1 MSDKNAGFNIILKK
15 VPLRYSMSPK
25 SHFIPFN
32 PGSHTYVTYTR
43 CAREICTPEIYTK
56 FIKKFLTKIACLTNV
71 LTFAKY

>member
-1 MSDKNAGFNIILKK
+1 MSDKNAGFNIMLKK

-43 CAREICTPEIYTK
+43 CAREIYTPEIYTK
-56 FIKKFLTKIACLTNV
+56 FIKKIVDQNSMLNV